1 MVILQVVWHSVH
13 WQISLVLVEEYPL
26 HGVEDLLSKL
36 RLEHV
41 VVLRL
46 HMHDELNVVGF
57 RALGYSLDGGDWDLS
72 LYLILFNIV
81 KTHISQQESP
91 ILLHAPS
98 VDLDDDA
105 RKDDLLTPLS
115 VEL

>member
-1 MVILQVVWHSVH
+1 
-13 WQISLVLVEEYPL
+13 
-26 HGVEDLLSKL
+26 
-36 RLEHV
+36 
-41 VVLRL
+41 
-46 HMHDELNVVGF
+46 MHDELNVVGF

-81 KTHISQQESP
+81 KTHICQQKSP

-105 RKDDLLTPLS
+105 REDDLLTPLS

>member
-1 MVILQVVWHSVH
+1 M
-13 WQISLVLVEEYPL
+13 Y
-26 HGVEDLLSKL
+26 
-36 RLEHV
+36 
-41 VVLRL
+41 
-46 HMHDELNVVGF
+46 DELNVVSF
-57 RALGYSLDGGDWDLS
+57 CALGYSLDGGDWDLS

-81 KTHISQQESP
+81 KPHISQQESP

>member
-1 MVILQVVWHSVH
+1 
-13 WQISLVLVEEYPL
+13 
-26 HGVEDLLSKL
+26 
-36 RLEHV
+36 
-41 VVLRL
+41 
-46 HMHDELNVVGF
+46 MHDELNVVGF

-81 KTHISQQESP
+81 KTHICQQKSP

-105 RKDDLLTPLS
+105 GKDNFLTARG
-115 VEL
+115 VELGHDFWVVSTALEILEFWFLGFHDMVLIIN